1 MTGTLPPLIMRAE
14 IAYVV
19 RKDRSKDDKESRIV
33 SFVASTQ
40 GGVIT
45 FGGRQ
50 HLLMS
55 GADLKR
61 FKANP
66 IILFNHNPDMPIG
79 RSVKT
84 TRGTDTLTIDVEFGS
99 NLDAQKVEQDVADG
113 IVRAMSIA
121 FIIDRETVVF
131 VEAGDE
137 KRIGNITVTGPA
149 TVVRKWE
156 LYEASI
162 VTVPADA
169 NALKRA
175 FDQLWEDR
183 EMDKPD
189 EGTINIPVVED
200 KPDVQEKTAAPVNEI
215 AAAYDRQR
223 VDEIRAIAPRGM
235 DKFADSLILADKSV
249 EEARAALITEQKKLY
264 HPVGTPDPVEAVVEA
279 KKEDK
284 PEVTQEM
291 LARSLCSPNSDLV

>member
-1 MTGTLPPLIMRAE
+1 MRAE
-14 IAYVV
+14 IAYAV
-19 RKDRSKDDKESRIV
+19 RKDHGKDGKHDKKSRIV
-33 SFVASTQ
+33 SFIATTQ
-40 GGVIT
+40 DGVMS

-50 HLLMS
+50 HLLMK

-61 FKANP
+61 FKRNP

-79 RSVKT
+79 RAVEI
-84 TRGTDTLTIDVEFGS
+84 TRGTNSITIDVEFGT
-99 NLDAQKVEQDVADG
+99 NLDALKVEQDVADG
-113 IVRAMSIA
+113 IVKAMSIG
-121 FIIDRETVVF
+121 FLPDRDSAVF
-131 VEAGDE
+131 VNADE
-137 KRIGNITVTGPA
+137 EKQIGNITVKGPA
-149 TVVRKWE
+149 TVIRKWE

-189 EGTINIPVVED
+189 EGTISIPVVED
-200 KPDVQEKTAAPVNEI
+200 KPDKEKTTAPVNEI

-235 DKFADSLILADKSV
+235 DKFADSLILDGKSV
-249 EEARAALITEQKKLY
+249 EEARAALIIEQKKQY
-264 HPVGTPDPVEAVVEA
+264 HPVGTPDPVEATVEA
-279 KKEDK
+279 KKEDR